1 MTRGQVEDLASR
13 LWAFRAGAD
22 RLRALRRPGNA
33 TKLGLEGHVTTRFYY
48 TKSLLGIFSCLKSAS
63 FMKIESAYTSGMQSD
78 L

>member
-33 TKLGLEGHVTTRFYY
+33 TKLGLEGHVTT
-48 TKSLLGIFSCLKSAS
+48 
-63 FMKIESAYTSGMQSD
+63 
-78 L
+78 